1 MVIVYF
7 LFNSIIRNIF
17 IIEIFVHFFI
27 EIFAHFFIGVY
38 IIVFFDRI
46 IYIYFSTKELW
57 FPRLK
62 YYVHYA
68 ETAAHSAY
76 GTFSRVLHG
85 RDKIYQSE
93 TGAPHVTAFS
103 SRVFAKRKRETESKV
118 QIELGIRIRGN
129 FHESKGGELCDRD
142 GKLCLN
148 LSWYKNTR

>member
-1 MVIVYF
+1 MYF
-7 LFNSIIRNIF
+7 LFNCIIRNIY
-17 IIEIFVHFFI
+17 HRD
-27 EIFAHFFIGVY
+27 IFAHFFIGVY

-76 GTFSRVLHG
+76 ERNIFARFTWTWRNLPVRNWS
-85 RDKIYQSE
+85 
-93 TGAPHVTAFS
+93 TARYGVFLAC
-103 SRVFAKRKRETESKV
+103 FAKRKRETESKV

-129 FHESKGGELCDRD
+129 FHESEGGELWSRR
-142 GKLCLN
+142 KTLPQSQLI
-148 LSWYKNTR
+148 